1 MKVIKA
7 DSKNFENEVLRSDVP
22 VIVDFNADWCGPC
35 RMLAPVLE
43 QVAAENDGFKVAAV
57 NVDENEDIAFEYGIS
72 SIPCLIVFKDGQE
85 VKRSVGLIG
94 KEQVLSLV
102 GGV

>member
-35 RMLAPVLE
+35 RMLGPVLE

-72 SIPCLIVFKDGQE
+72 SIPCLIVFKNGQE

>member
-1 MKVIKA
+1 MKVIKIN
-7 DSKNFENEVLRSDVP
+7 SENFENEVIKSDLP

-35 RMLAPVLE
+35 RMLAPILD

-57 NVDENEDIAFEYGIS
+57 NVDENEDIAFKYGIS
-72 SIPCLIVFKDGQE
+72 SIPCLIVFKGGEE
-85 VKRSVGLIG
+85 VRRNVGLIG

>member
-35 RMLAPVLE
+35 RMLGPVLE

-72 SIPCLIVFKDGQE
+72 SIPCLIVLKNGQE